1 MRCFFDTNVL
11 VYIFDERA
19 PEKGAVARQLLADCI
34 TRKDACLSAQ
44 VLQEFFVTVTR
55 KLTTPL
61 TQLQAER
68 AVRDFSTL
76 PIVNSD
82 GALVLDAITTSDR
95 YRISFWDSL
104 IVEAAL
110 RAGAAI
116 LYTEDLQDGQ
126 VFGSVTVENPFREII
141 S

>member
-61 TQLQAER
+61 TQVQAER

-82 GALVLDAITTSDR
+82 AALVLDAITTSDR

-126 VFGSVTVENPFREII
+126 VFGSVAVENPFREII
-141 S
+141 G

>member
-61 TQLQAER
+61 TQVQAER

-82 GALVLDAITTSDR
+82 AALVLDAITTSDR